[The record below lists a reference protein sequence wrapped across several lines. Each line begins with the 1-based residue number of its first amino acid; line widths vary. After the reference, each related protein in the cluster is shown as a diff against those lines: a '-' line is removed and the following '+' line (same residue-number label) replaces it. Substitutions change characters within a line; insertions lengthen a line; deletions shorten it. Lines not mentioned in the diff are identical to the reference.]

1 MPTPVVAVELGSTKT
16 VALVGE
22 LREDGH
28 IMITGM
34 GECRSVG
41 VRKGEIV
48 DLQNAEECLRA
59 ALGSAEES
67 GNIAIHSICLAVSGG
82 HIQSS
87 VNRGTIPVL
96 DTGGEITLEDVDEV
110 MQVARAMNLPT
121 DREVMHT
128 ICQEFT
134 IDGGQRVTKPEGME
148 GSRLDLDMLIL
159 HGVRSRLHNTV
170 KAARDLQL
178 DIDDVVFSGLA
189 SAVAVLTPEQK
200 DSGVVMIDL
209 GGGTT
214 DFTVYADK
222 VVAEAGALAVGG
234 DHVTNDVV
242 LAFSIPTARAERLK
256 REQGRA
262 YVDPRDRAQ
271 RVSLPAEVG
280 FPGRTFSLAA
290 LNTVINARTD
300 EILVAVRKRLEER
313 ELMNRIGAGVVLTGG
328 GAHLAGIEVLAQ
340 QIFGVPCS
348 VGRPNGVSGLTTAT
362 DAPEYATCSGLV
374 KYGLRNDRGGPQ
386 GNILKKMFRNLLGR

>member
-1 MPTPVVAVELGSTKT
+1 MPTPVVAVEIGSSKT

-22 LREDGH
+22 QRENGH

-48 DLQNAEECLRA
+48 DLENAEGCLRN
-59 ALGSAEES
+59 ALTSAEES
-67 GNIAIHSICLAVSGG
+67 GNIAINSICLALSGG

-87 VNRGTIPVL
+87 INRGTIPVL
-96 DTGGEITLEDVDEV
+96 DTGGEITADDVDEV
-110 MQVARAMNLPT
+110 MEIARAMSLPS

-134 IDGGQRVTKPEGME
+134 IDDGRRVTNPEGME

-189 SAVAVLTPEQK
+189 SAVSVLTPEQK
-200 DSGVVMIDL
+200 DSGVIMIDL

-222 VVAEAGALAVGG
+222 VVAAAGTLAVGG
-234 DHVTNDVV
+234 DHVTNDIV
-242 LAFSIPTARAERLK
+242 LAFNIPIARAERLK
-256 REQGRA
+256 RESGRA
-262 YVDPRDRAQ
+262 FADARDRGHQ
-271 RVSLPAEVG
+271 VSLPAEVG
-280 FPGRTFSLAA
+280 FQGRTFSLES
-290 LNTVINARTD
+290 LNTVISARVD
-300 EILVAVRKRLEER
+300 EILRTVRKHLEER
-313 ELMNRIGAGVVLTGG
+313 ELLNRMGAGVVLTGG
-328 GAHLAGIEVLAQ
+328 GAHLQGIDVLAQ
-340 QIFGVPCS
+340 QVFGVPCS
-348 VGRPNGVSGLTTAT
+348 VGRPQAISGLTTAT

-374 KYGLRNDRGGPQ
+374 KYGLRSDRGGQPH
-386 GNILKKMFRNLLGR
+386 GILKKMLRNFLGR